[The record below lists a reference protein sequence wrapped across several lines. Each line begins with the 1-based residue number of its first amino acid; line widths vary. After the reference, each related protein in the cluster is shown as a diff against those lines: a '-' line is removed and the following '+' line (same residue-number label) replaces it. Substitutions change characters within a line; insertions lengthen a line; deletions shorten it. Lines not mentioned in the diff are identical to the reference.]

1 MKKYL
6 LLLAAAFISLGSL
19 QAAQADD
26 PWFNKYDHDHDG
38 HWNWNEFQ
46 RAHNQYWKSHRDE
59 KRMNDAELRAEFNRR
74 AANHAHWVEANDVRD
89 FHHW

>member
-6 LLLAAAFISLGSL
+6 LSLAAAFIALGSL

-26 PWFNKYDHDHDG
+26 PWFNKWDRDHDN
-38 HWNWNEFQ
+38 HWTYNEFKA
-46 RAHNQYWKSHRDE
+46 AHNSYWKAHRDE
-59 KRMNDAELRAEFNRR
+59 KRLNEAELRAEFDRR
-74 AANHAHWVEANDVRD
+74 AANHAKWVEANDVRD